1 MASAELLLAD
11 CPWHSGKDN
20 LPDLEYNLPTSY
32 GKIAFLKNYPDAATI
47 SAHIVGSLS
56 ILFFVSVCP
65 SVSTVQS
72 PDIPCHIHGSEFV
85 PGTCTRGPS

>member
-1 MASAELLLAD
+1 MASAEMLLAD

-20 LPDLEYNLPTSY
+20 IPDLEYNLPTSY

-56 ILFFVSVCP
+56 ILCVCMSVC
-65 SVSTVQS
+65 VHSTKS
-72 PDIPCHIHGSEFV
+72 AYSMSHTWI
-85 PGTCTRGPS
+85 